1 MNKSALVLLDSSF
14 VISQNLQLISIKN
27 YAEKNKLNISF
38 YGNERVGYENRH
50 DIFKEYL
57 EKNNEK
63 NYIFFTINQ
72 FIKDDILKTKLLKKA
87 IQKGIKLHFSN
98 ENIMI
103 SKESDLLEIKLLL
116 ISKFCS
122 KDFKN
127 QNKIY

>member
-72 FIKDDILKTKLLKKA
+72 FI
-87 IQKGIKLHFSN
+87 
-98 ENIMI
+98 
-103 SKESDLLEIKLLL
+103 
-116 ISKFCS
+116 
-122 KDFKN
+122 
-127 QNKIY
+127 